1 MIRQFLWLVLIVAAA
16 AGFYSWQL
24 LEQKKTAAPLNQDN
38 QPDYVA
44 TDLTRMI
51 YDKEGHLSDL
61 IRAKRME
68 HFERFGFLQF
78 DFPIYTIYQQKVP
91 QWQVTSEQAV
101 LYPDD
106 KLILEQK
113 VELRNLAAE
122 PLFTRIETNAVELLF
137 SNNMLQSSE
146 QVKIFGLG
154 FQITG
159 QGMQADLNAQNIEL
173 KKHTKTVYYNEK

>member
-1 MIRQFLWLVLIVAAA
+1 MIRQFLWLVIIVCGL

-24 LEQKKTAAPLNQDN
+24 LDQEQSIPASQDN

-44 TDLTRMI
+44 VDLTRMI

-61 IRAKRME
+61 IRAQRME

-78 DFPIYTIYQQKVP
+78 DFPIYTIYQEKVP
-91 QWQVTSEQAV
+91 LWQVTSEQAV

-106 KLILEQK
+106 KLILEQR
-113 VELRNLAAE
+113 VELRNMSAD

-137 SNNMLQSSE
+137 SSNQLQSNE
-146 QVKIFGLG
+146 QVRIYGLG

-159 QGMQADLNAQNIEL
+159 NGMLADLNKQNIEL
-173 KKHTKTVYYNEK
+173 KQHTKTVYYNEK

>member
-1 MIRQFLWLVLIVAAA
+1 MIRQFFWLILVVAAA

-24 LEQKKTAAPLNQDN
+24 LEQDNKTAPETQDN

-44 TDLTRMI
+44 VNLTRMI
-51 YDKEGHLSDL
+51 YDEQGHLSDL
-61 IRAKRME
+61 IRAQRME

-91 QWQVTSEQAV
+91 LWQVTSEQAV

-106 KLILEQK
+106 KLILEHR
-113 VELRNLAAE
+113 VELRNMSPD
-122 PLFTRIETNAVELLF
+122 PLFTRIETNAVELVF
-137 SNNMLQSSE
+137 NTNTLQSNE
-146 QVKIFGLG
+146 QVRIFGLG

-159 QGMQADLNAQNIEL
+159 KGMLADLDEQNIEL
-173 KKHTKTVYYNEK
+173 KQHTKTVYYNEK

>member
-16 AGFYSWQL
+16 AGFYSWQVL
-24 LEQKKTAAPLNQDN
+24 DQEQSGTPGNQDN

-44 TDLTRMI
+44 VDLTRMI
-51 YDKEGHLSDL
+51 YDEEGHLSDL
-61 IRAKRME
+61 IRAQRME

-78 DFPIYTIYQQKVP
+78 DFPIYTIYQEKVP
-91 QWQVTSEQAV
+91 LWQVTSEQAV

-106 KLILEQK
+106 KLILEHR
-113 VELRNLAAE
+113 VELRNMSTD

-137 SNNMLQSSE
+137 NSNTLQSNE
-146 QVKIFGLG
+146 QVRIFGLG

-159 QGMQADLNAQNIEL
+159 KGMLADLNEQNVEL
-173 KKHTKTVYYNEK
+173 KQHTKTVYYNEK